1 MNRVSMTR
9 MWLNPSERA
18 AAQAAGARGA
28 AEGAREAAQQAR
40 DQAQDARD
48 AAQAQ
53 RDGAAAGPAGGNTNT
68 GVITIQKNG
77 QTITLDGASPEA
89 VMSALGMPIPDR
101 QGPSDGPFVV
111 AGIGIVAT
119 AIVVIFGLLLRYRG
133 MTRGV
138 SKKTE
143 LPAELTQRMARME
156 TAIESVAIE
165 VERISEGQRFTT
177 RLLSDRAPLEVP
189 RG

>member
-1 MNRVSMTR
+1 MSRVSKPSM
-9 MWLNPSERA
+9 LQNPAEQAGAQIR
-18 AAQAAGARGA
+18 AQAQ
-28 AEGAREAAQQAR
+28 EAAQQAR
-40 DQAQDARD
+40 DAAQQARDLAQQARD

-53 RDGAAAGPAGGNTNT
+53 RDEAQAGPEGGNT

-89 VMSALGMPIPDR
+89 VMSALGMPVPDQ
-101 QGPSDGPFVV
+101 QGATDGPFVV

-119 AIVVIFGLLLRYRG
+119 AIVLVFGLLLRYRAI
-133 MTRGV
+133 TRGV
-138 SKKTE
+138 SKKAE

>member
-1 MNRVSMTR
+1 MNRVSMTYI
-9 MWLNPSERA
+9 WQNPSEQA
-18 AAQAAGARGA
+18 AAQAAAARGA
-28 AEGAREAAQQAR
+28 AQVARDAAQQAR
-40 DQAQDARD
+40 DQAQAARD

-53 RDGAAAGPAGGNTNT
+53 RDGAAAGPEGGNT

-119 AIVVIFGLLLRYRG
+119 AFVVIFGLLLRYRST
-133 MTRGV
+133 TRGV
-138 SKKTE
+138 SKTAE

-189 RG
+189 RA